1 MTGLL
6 PARAGASRASAAAP
20 VATAAVS
27 VVAVRVG
34 LQEFALDIMAVR
46 EIRGWSPPMPL
57 PGAPAYVPGV
67 SDLRGVVIPIVDLG
81 ARLGL
86 ATTEAGATSVVVIS
100 EIRGRLVGL
109 LVDGVS
115 DLIEVD
121 PGRLQPT
128 PETGSA
134 EPGKIIQGL
143 FDVGG
148 RILGLIAIDA
158 LIPADLPVTPAL
170 SS

>member
-1 MTGLL
+1 LTVTGLATAIA
-6 PARAGASRASAAAP
+6 ARAATTAPSAAG
-20 VATAAVS
+20 VS

-34 LQEFALDIMAVR
+34 PHEFALDVMSVR
-46 EIRGWSPPMPL
+46 EIRGWSPPIPL
-57 PGAPAYVPGV
+57 PGAPAYVQGV
-67 SDLRGVVIPIVDLG
+67 SDLRGVVIPIIDLG

-86 ATTEAGATSVVVIS
+86 QAAETGSTSVVVVA
-100 EIRGRLVGL
+100 EIRGRLAGL

-115 DLIEVD
+115 DLIDID

-134 EPGKIIQGL
+134 EPGKIISGL
-143 FDVGG
+143 FDIGG
-148 RILGLIAIDA
+148 RILGLIAVDA
-158 LIPADLPVTPAL
+158 LIPADLIVAAAP